1 MHFAGINYIAVV
13 FAAVAG
19 FAFGAVYYTTLGTQW
34 MTALGK
40 TKEDIERQKSPLPF
54 LIAAGAQLL
63 IAFVLAGT
71 IGHLGDGMVTIRNSL
86 ITALFVWTGFV
97 ATTMAVNYAFQ
108 GARLRLALIDGA
120 HWLGVLLIQGLIIGW
135 IGV

>member
-1 MHFAGINYIAVV
+1 MSFAGISYIAVF

-19 FAFGAVYYTTLGTQW
+19 FAFGAVYYTLLGTQW

-40 TKEDIERQKSPLPF
+40 TREDIERQRSPLPF
-54 LIAAGAQLL
+54 VIAAAAQLVM
-63 IAFVLAGT
+63 AFVLAGT
-71 IGHLGDGMVTIRNSL
+71 IGHLGQGMVTIRNGVIS
-86 ITALFVWTGFV
+86 ALFVWVGFV

-108 GARLRLALIDGA
+108 GARYKLTLIDGG
-120 HWLGVLLIQGLIIGW
+120 HWLGGLLIQGLIIGW